1 MWLKASSNSKRKRSN
16 PVLALGPKG
25 FIMADSG
32 KLLGDYF
39 NTTKDMIK
47 NCLRQPSRYRE
58 WYIYYDDIEK
68 RMTIREKM
76 LKKKS
81 IRNPEYMKYL
91 DILDEYEFESVETI
105 YAFVRGNIGKF
116 YQLDYDFI
124 DENGVPYLLEV
135 FCDEDRNLYSKIS
148 NDKIKE

>member
-1 MWLKASSNSKRKRSN
+1 
-16 PVLALGPKG
+16 
-25 FIMADSG
+25 MADSG

-91 DILDEYEFESVETI
+91 DVLDEYEFGSVETI

-116 YQLDYDFI
+116 YRLDYDFI
-124 DENGVPYLLEV
+124 DENGVTYLLEV
-135 FCDEDRNLYSKIS
+135 FCDEDGNLYNKIS

>member
-1 MWLKASSNSKRKRSN
+1 
-16 PVLALGPKG
+16 
-25 FIMADSG
+25 
-32 KLLGDYF
+32 
-39 NTTKDMIK
+39 
-47 NCLRQPSRYRE
+47 
-58 WYIYYDDIEK
+58 
-68 RMTIREKM
+68 MTIREKM

-135 FCDEDRNLYSKIS
+135 FCDEDGNLYSKIS